1 MTLQIIGIPQSNFVR
16 AVRMVAEEKGVAYEL
31 IPAPPHSDD
40 IQMMSPTGK
49 VPGMQHRDLQLSES
63 QAIARYIDINFDG
76 PSLTPTEPHKAAK
89 VEQWVSIAATDI
101 DQLLMRNYVVEY
113 AFHKDDD
120 GNVIRRKIDRA
131 VKRFPKMFEMIGNA
145 VADGY
150 FGTDSFSMADCFVT
164 PILSATNMW
173 PEGKDIIQANDS
185 VREYF
190 SRMTQRKSYKST
202 AP

>member
-16 AVRMVAEEKGVAYEL
+16 AVRMVAEEKGVGYEL
-31 IPAPPHSDD
+31 IPAAPHSHD
-40 IQMMSPTGK
+40 IQVMSPTGK
-49 VPGMQHRDLQLSES
+49 VPGMRHRDLEISES
-63 QAIARYIDINFDG
+63 QAIARYIDSTFDG
-76 PSLTPTEPHKAAK
+76 PSLTPADPDKGAK

-113 AFHKDDD
+113 AFHKDDN

-131 VKRFPKMFEMIGNA
+131 VKRFPQMFEMIGNA

-150 FGTDSFSMADCFVT
+150 FGTNAFSMADCFVT

-173 PEGKDIIQANDS
+173 PEGKEIIQASNP

-190 SRMTQRKSYKST
+190 SRMSQRESFKNT
-202 AP
+202 AT